1 MRPLKR
7 AGGLNFKKLQK
18 STFRELIRS
27 LRKSYT
33 RECLQR
39 LSLIICKRIEKLS
52 FYQKTQKIVYYYPK
66 DREVSLLYLIGKAFL
81 EKKVYLPKTWVQQKK
96 LTFHQV
102 YSFSDLRPGPF
113 GLLEPPVEHP
123 KIELGDIELI
133 FVPGLA
139 FDLKGGRIGYGGG
152 FYDRVLSQI
161 KGKKIGVA
169 FSFQVFNKL
178 SLEPHDCKVDFLVT
192 EKGVWACNP

>member
-1 MRPLKR
+1 M
-7 AGGLNFKKLQK
+7 QK
-18 STFRELIRS
+18 SAVRELIRFF
-27 LRKSYT
+27 RKSYNL
-33 RECLQR
+33 EYLER
-39 LSLIICKRIEKLS
+39 LSLIICKHIEKLA
-52 FYQKTQKIVYYYPK
+52 FYQKTQKIIYYYPK
-66 DREVSLLYLIGKAFL
+66 DGEVSLLYLIGKAFL

>member
-1 MRPLKR
+1 M
-7 AGGLNFKKLQK
+7 QK

-39 LSLIICKRIEKLS
+39 LSLIICKHIEKLS

-66 DREVSLLYLIGKAFL
+66 DGEVSLLYLIGKGFL

-123 KIELGDIELI
+123 KIEWEEIELI

-152 FYDRVLSQI
+152 FYDRVLFQV

-178 SLEPHDCKVDFLVT
+178 PLEPHDCKVDFLVT
-192 EKGVWACNP
+192 EKGVLVCSP